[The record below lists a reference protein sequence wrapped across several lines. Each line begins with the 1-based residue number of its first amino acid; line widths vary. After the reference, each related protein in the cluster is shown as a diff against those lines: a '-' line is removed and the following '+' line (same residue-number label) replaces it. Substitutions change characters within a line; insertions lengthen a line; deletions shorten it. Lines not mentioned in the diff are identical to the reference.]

1 MTYWTEQGLILAN
14 NHDYLDRLYSVYPV
28 NSNIRRNLSQEEKLL
43 GPLKQIGKWGSFLK
57 TG

>member
-28 NSNIRRNLSQEEKLL
+28 NSNIRRNLSQEVISNLTSMFS
-43 GPLKQIGKWGSFLK
+43 P
-57 TG
+57 TPN